1 MGIQMQNYQFIV
13 SGKVQGVWYRK
24 AVCDNAKKKGF
35 SGYVK
40 NLSDGRVEAGA
51 HLKDEEFALFI
62 SILEEG
68 SAASR
73 VDNIEQFESNEEFY
87 GEFTVR
93 D

>member
-1 MGIQMQNYQFIV
+1 MKNYQFII
-13 SGKVQGVWYRK
+13 SGHVQGVWYRK
-24 AVCDNAKKKGF
+24 TVSENAQKNGF

-51 HLKDEEFALFI
+51 CLSDDDFAHFI

-68 SAASR
+68 SVGSR
-73 VDNIEQFESNEEFY
+73 VDNIEQYEANEEFS
-87 GEFTVR
+87 GEFSIR

>member
-1 MGIQMQNYQFIV
+1 MQNYQFIV

-24 AVCDNAKKKGF
+24 TVCENAKKQGF

-40 NLSDGRVEAGA
+40 NLPDGRVEAGA
-51 HLKDEEFALFI
+51 NLKDEDFALFI

-68 SAASR
+68 SANSR
-73 VDNIEQFESNEEFY
+73 VDNIEQFEANEEFSA
-87 GEFTVR
+87 EFTIR